1 MAELVGS
8 RGKLAFV
15 FALILALNACGFDG
29 DELREY
35 LPPEVMDAT
44 SLYNE
49 RDLLFCAVSIYQV
62 PDQIDFEQL
71 PLTEPNRSSTNWLQ
85 LPVNDAATVIEEDL
99 TAQALFYGD
108 ECFDSEA
115 KRITG
120 LRNLSDYFS
129 TERKGF
135 FIGLRPDLILVHD
148 LERSLIIIS
157 SRPR

>member
-1 MAELVGS
+1 MSVSVGS
-8 RGKLAFV
+8 RGKLTFV
-15 FALILALNACGFDG
+15 FALIFGLNACGFDG

-35 LPPEVMDAT
+35 LPTEIRNAT

-62 PDQIDFEQL
+62 PDQTDFEQL
-71 PLTEPNRSSTNWLQ
+71 PLTEPNRSSTNWIP
-85 LPVNDAATVIEEDL
+85 LPVNNAGTAIEESFA
-99 TAQALFYGD
+99 AQAVFDGD

-120 LRNLSDYFS
+120 LKKLSDYYS
-129 TERKGF
+129 TERQGF
-135 FIGLRPDLILVHD
+135 FIGSRPDLILIHD

-157 SRPR
+157 SRSR